1 MKYKSYLD
9 RLEKEL
15 KGFAPSEKEAL
26 IEEIANHIEMGLDD
40 EQLSQDS
47 IKGMQKLEA
56 EMGSPSDLGH
66 GFQEVYRPNR
76 WVDFL
81 LVFIPSNILRYFLY
95 LILVLVLGENLT
107 ILNNPLSSTPYM
119 MISIRVSLLL
129 SILLSLVS
137 LHRRSIQVL
146 FFWLPQAILTT
157 FTLVLRE
164 NRWLTQFPPSENLT
178 SIVESI
184 FWIALLAV
192 MIVWFLHLLWINRHN
207 ILLTV
212 FAIIPFLTTIGNLF
226 VSQYIFTGY
235 FPGGYQLPSWHIS
248 SFGGFPLGLYQISLI
263 LWVVLFYISQQRLV
277 RWLGLLLYTTPLSLM
292 NFIASTQYPFLAVI
306 WTLPVVIVLVGCII
320 DLIKFK
326 QVRYYFP
333 KFS

>member
-15 KGFAPSEKEAL
+15 KGFAPSEKEVL

-40 EQLSQDS
+40 EQINQDS
-47 IKGMQKLEA
+47 ITGIQKLEA
-56 EMGSPSDLGH
+56 EMGSPSDLGC
-66 GFQEVYRPNR
+66 GLKEVYRPNR

-157 FTLVLRE
+157 FTLVFRV
-164 NRWLTQFPPSENLT
+164 NRWLTQFHPSDNLT
-178 SIVESI
+178 NIVESI

-192 MIVWFLHLLWINRHN
+192 MVVWFLHLLWINRHN

-226 VSQYIFTGY
+226 VTQYIFTGY
-235 FPGGYQLPSWHIS
+235 FPGGYQLPNWHIS
-248 SFGGFPLGLYQISLI
+248 SFSGFPLGLYQVSLI

-277 RWLGLLLYTTPLSLM
+277 RWLGLLLYATPLSLM

-306 WTLPVVIVLVGCII
+306 WTLPVVIVIVGWII

-326 QVRYYFP
+326 QVRGFSP